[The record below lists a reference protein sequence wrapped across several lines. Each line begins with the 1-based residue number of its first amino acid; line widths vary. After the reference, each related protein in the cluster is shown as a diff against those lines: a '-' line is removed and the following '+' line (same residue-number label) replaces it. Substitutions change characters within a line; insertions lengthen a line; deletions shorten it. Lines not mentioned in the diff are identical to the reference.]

1 MRKEV
6 ASGSSP
12 LLVRVGFGQT
22 HPAWGSVHQNAQDVI
37 HEAERHVQAIG
48 EPIDVLVLPE
58 LALAGYAF
66 ENLSSLLDHSE
77 TPSDG
82 PTRELASR
90 LSEMI
95 GGAVVVG
102 FAERASTHA
111 SGEVPIVY
119 NSAMI
124 VGGDLLLGV
133 YQKTHLFYKEKK
145 VFTPGRTGF
154 FTTDLVSSSG
164 VSFKLGTMIC
174 FDWYFPESARTL
186 ASIGADVIAHPSNLV
201 TPWSPIA
208 MPIRALEN
216 RVHAVTAN
224 RIGTEQLAG
233 ETLTFIGQS
242 GVYRANGYTA
252 VRAPE
257 HEVVFDS
264 CLLDIAESRNKQF
277 TSENHLWDDLRKESY
292 RLG

>member
-1 MRKEV
+1 MCKEV

-22 HPAWGSVHQNAQDVI
+22 HPAWGSAHQNAQDVI
-37 HEAERHVQAIG
+37 FEAERHVQAIG

-58 LALAGYAF
+58 LALPGYAF

-102 FAERASTHA
+102 FAERASHYA
-111 SGEVPIVY
+111 SGGVPIVY

-124 VGGDLLLGV
+124 VRGDQVLGI

-242 GVYRANGYTA
+242 GVYRANGDTA

-257 HEVVFDS
+257 NEIVVDS
-264 CLLDIAESRNKQF
+264 CLLDMAESRNKQF